1 MTTGKP
7 TAFVLDDDPAIQDS
21 LSQLLQVMEL
31 PAEFFSTVDEF
42 LAAHDPSRSGC
53 LILDVR
59 LPGGGLELLK
69 TLSDSDSSLPVIVIT
84 GHGDDETKEKAL
96 ALGAVSF
103 FEKPFNVRQ
112 LCECIRE
119 AVAPKTEVG

>member
-1 MTTGKP
+1 MTARKP
-7 TAFVLDDDPAIQDS
+7 TVFVLDDDTAIQDS

-31 PAEFFSTVDEF
+31 PAEFFSTVSEF
-42 LAAHDPSRSGC
+42 LAIHDPSRPG
-53 LILDVR
+53 LLLLDIR

-84 GHGDDETKEKAL
+84 GHGDGETRKKAL
-96 ALGAVSF
+96 ALGAVAF
-103 FEKPFNVRQ
+103 FEKPFDVRQ

-119 AVAPKTEVG
+119 VVKSQVS